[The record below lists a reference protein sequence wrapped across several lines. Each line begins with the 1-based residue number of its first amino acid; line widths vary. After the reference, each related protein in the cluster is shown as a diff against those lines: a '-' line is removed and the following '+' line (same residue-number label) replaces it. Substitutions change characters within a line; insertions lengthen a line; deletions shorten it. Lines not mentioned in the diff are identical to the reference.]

1 MLHKVKNYQV
11 ENNDDWWNIF
21 LILFDRLSLNDV
33 WYKSWLL
40 TVFCFQ
46 SNYSVIIFVESLD
59 MLMQVDVHVNEDIQ
73 HKSTLGAN
81 VKTCSSAF
89 PICPGL
95 CYQGNRRI
103 GTAIVAPP
111 QVAGQGSLSFRYPSQ
126 VLLQVDLLDP

>member
-73 HKSTLGAN
+73 HKSTLVAN
-81 VKTCSSAF
+81 VKTWSQLFQSVQDFVVMSAKV
-89 PICPGL
+89 IEG
-95 CYQGNRRI
+95 
-103 GTAIVAPP
+103 
-111 QVAGQGSLSFRYPSQ
+111 
-126 VLLQVDLLDP
+126 

>member
-73 HKSTLGAN
+73 HKST
-81 VKTCSSAF
+81 
-89 PICPGL
+89 
-95 CYQGNRRI
+95 
-103 GTAIVAPP
+103 
-111 QVAGQGSLSFRYPSQ
+111 
-126 VLLQVDLLDP
+126 

>member
-1 MLHKVKNYQV
+1 MIANR
-11 ENNDDWWNIF
+11 F
-21 LILFDRLSLNDV
+21 L
-33 WYKSWLL
+33 
-40 TVFCFQ
+40 FQ

-73 HKSTLGAN
+73 HKSTLVAN

-89 PICPGL
+89 PICLGL
-95 CYQGNRRI
+95 CCDVSQGNRRI

-111 QVAGQGSLSFRYPSQ
+111 QVAGQGSLSSRYPSQ